1 MQLQKSSCHTFSNR
15 LNRYTAFSAIT
26 LVVGLFL
33 YGCGENRVVQCNKF
47 VTVANKAKTLVAP
60 KDSSGFT
67 SLADSIEQVR
77 TEVQAVA
84 VQDVQLKE
92 AQVQLLGMY
101 GDVSQALKAQF
112 APWGSNLSD
121 FSAESL
127 VLRVRSTNRIIGV
140 LNHRPSNTIS
150 PATTLTPASL
160 TAADF
165 VSI

>member
-33 YGCGENRVVQCNKF
+33 YGCGENWVVQCNKF

-60 KDSSGFT
+60 KDTSGFT

-84 VQDVQLKE
+84 VQDAKLKE
-92 AQVQLLGMY
+92 VQVELLGMY
-101 GDVSQALKAQF
+101 GDVSQALKAQVKATDAKDKTALEKAKKEF
-112 APWGSNLSD
+112 EVATGK
-121 FSAESL
+121 ESEI
-127 VLRVRSTNRIIGV
+127 VDRI
-140 LNHRPSNTIS
+140 NTLCS
-150 PATTLTPASL
+150 K
-160 TAADF
+160 
-165 VSI
+165 

>member
-60 KDSSGFT
+60 KDSAGFT

-84 VQDVQLKE
+84 VQDAKLKE
-92 AQVQLLGMY
+92 VQVELLGMY
-101 GDVSQALKAQF
+101 GDVSQALKAQVKATDAKDKPALEKAKKEF
-112 APWGSNLSD
+112 EAATGK
-121 FSAESL
+121 ESEI
-127 VLRVRSTNRIIGV
+127 VDRI
-140 LNHRPSNTIS
+140 NTLCS
-150 PATTLTPASL
+150 K
-160 TAADF
+160 
-165 VSI
+165 